1 MRVVNRSRISRN
13 FATEKWI
20 VAARPFDKANAE
32 VLVKDRQGNLHPDY
46 IEADTKPVEFPSK
59 EKAEEAIKKYGFNPV
74 SFKAVKK
81 SDLFSRVARR
91 RFSEEPSI
99 AVSVPYIINKDS
111 LYELRKLFEDNG
123 YKDASYIIY
132 DIENECSNDQKKIFI
147 KLLLSMQRYFPSY
160 MLPLSYLAEYV
171 VDNIDKIN
179 KAMDF

>member
-1 MRVVNRSRISRN
+1 MRVINRRSFNRN
-13 FATEKWI
+13 FASEKRI
-20 VAARPFDKANAE
+20 VA
-32 VLVKDRQGNLHPDY
+32 
-46 IEADTKPVEFPSK
+46 
-59 EKAEEAIKKYGFNPV
+59 
-74 SFKAVKK
+74 
-81 SDLFSRVARR
+81 ARR

-99 AVSVPYIINKDS
+99 AVSVPYVINKDS

-147 KLLLSMQRYFPSY
+147 KLLLSMQRHFPSY

-171 VDNIDKIN
+171 VDNIDTIN